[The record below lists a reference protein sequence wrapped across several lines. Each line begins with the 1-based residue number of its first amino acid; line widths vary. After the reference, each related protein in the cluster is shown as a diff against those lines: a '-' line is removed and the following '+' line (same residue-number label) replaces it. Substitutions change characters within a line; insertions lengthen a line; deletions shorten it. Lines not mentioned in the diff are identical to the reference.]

1 MFVQA
6 SVKAPLQQY
15 RMHMGSYPSTEEGL
29 NALLDAPGG
38 DKARHWKG
46 PYIDTLPEDPWKNRY
61 QYRFPASTTRAA
73 TTSGPWAPTVA
84 PATTTS
90 GTGRCGPG
98 RSDGRCNGSE
108 EHRVLRCLYRD
119 RYPPVPWSFVAN
131 KPVGCAV

>member
-1 MFVQA
+1 MEMLIVLAIIGLLMGILAMGFGGSVENAQIQTAEMFVQA

-61 QYRFPASTTRAA
+61 QYRFPGQHNPRGYDIWSM
-73 TTSGPWAPTVA
+73 GP
-84 PATTTS
+84 
-90 GTGRCGPG
+90 
-98 RSDGRCNGSE
+98 DGRPSDDDIGN
-108 EHRVLRCLYRD
+108 
-119 RYPPVPWSFVAN
+119 W
-131 KPVGCAV
+131 

>member
-61 QYRFPASTTRAA
+61 QYRFPGQHNPRGYDIWSM
-73 TTSGPWAPTVA
+73 GP
-84 PATTTS
+84 
-90 GTGRCGPG
+90 
-98 RSDGRCNGSE
+98 DGRPSDDDIGN
-108 EHRVLRCLYRD
+108 
-119 RYPPVPWSFVAN
+119 W
-131 KPVGCAV
+131 